1 MEPKK
6 TVSVVMCTYNGERYI
21 REQLDSIVA
30 QTYPLKEIIIQDDG
44 STDHTVEIC
53 QEYAACYPFIHVF
66 VNEHNKGLDAN
77 FESATMRSTG
87 EFVAFSDQDDV
98 WYPEKISKQV
108 AAIGDHDICF
118 SCYDRG
124 PDQAHSVH
132 VKQQYKLEALLF
144 AGFAGHTMLL
154 RGDFARTPE
163 YWVLGRQMP
172 FMHYD
177 WSLAIFAQLG
187 RGIIRLDES
196 LNLHRSNPQSA
207 IAQELKKD
215 GGVSPLAPYLHGLH
229 EYRSMQQRAEYQH
242 LYGLIHSKTSKDF
255 QPLAHQM
262 SGLMLKRGLWALC
275 RLGLLCCRHR
285 TTIYWNGG
293 AKGFMGAV
301 RSFCYPLIF
310 AYNNKKF
317 YQDQ

>member
-53 QEYAACYPFIHVF
+53 QEYAARYPFIHVF

-118 SCYDRG
+118 SCYDRTG
-124 PDQAHSVH
+124 PS
-132 VKQQYKLEALLF
+132 
-144 AGFAGHTMLL
+144 
-154 RGDFARTPE
+154 
-163 YWVLGRQMP
+163 P
-172 FMHYD
+172 F
-177 WSLAIFAQLG
+177 
-187 RGIIRLDES
+187 
-196 LNLHRSNPQSA
+196 
-207 IAQELKKD
+207 
-215 GGVSPLAPYLHGLH
+215 
-229 EYRSMQQRAEYQH
+229 RACQ
-242 LYGLIHSKTSKDF
+242 T
-255 QPLAHQM
+255 
-262 SGLMLKRGLWALC
+262 
-275 RLGLLCCRHR
+275 
-285 TTIYWNGG
+285 
-293 AKGFMGAV
+293 AV
-301 RSFCYPLIF
+301 
-310 AYNNKKF
+310 
-317 YQDQ
+317 